1 MNDIDQLGVVLARFI
16 FPQLSDELIR
26 LGHKLTGDLE
36 QSFEVKVREKGDIV
50 TIEFLMLKYGL
61 SLEYGIKPEKIP
73 YTIGGKPRGGKS
85 KYIQGLIRFAK
96 LKFGATKKRAK
107 AIAFAIAHK
116 HKKEGYTIDKSKL
129 GFMTNV
135 LKKDEEKIVA
145 IVQDYFEA
153 SIDLMI
159 EEFLTFKQAA

>member
-26 LGHKLTGDLE
+26 LGHKLTGALE
-36 QSFEVKVREKGDIV
+36 DSFDVKVREKGDIV
-50 TIEFLMLKYGL
+50 TVEFWMLKYGL
-61 SLEYGIKPEKIP
+61 SLEYGIKPENIKFSP
-73 YTIGGKPRGGKS
+73 PDPPRKKRS
-85 KYIQGLIRFAK
+85 DYIKGLIRFAK

-129 GFMTNV
+129 GFIKNV
-135 LKKDEEKIVA
+135 LTKDEEKIVA

-153 SIDLMI
+153 SINLMI
-159 EEFLTFKQAA
+159 EEYLTFKQAA